1 MGFSFNG
8 LSEQLLFWSFLRS
21 FSIFIFYFFVY
32 SPTFREEAKNYGAK
46 DCQINQQGTVAKAT
60 APVNYSVLSG
70 VSKNTQIGFV
80 IIHNNLTKFYEFFY
94 IFL

>member
-1 MGFSFNG
+1 MQVDDR
-8 LSEQLLFWSFLRS
+8 LVKDDKYILLKSD
-21 FSIFIFYFFVY
+21 IQEEIVTFYFQNVY
-32 SPTFREEAKNYGAK
+32 TLKKNYGAK

-80 IIHNNLTKFYEFFY
+80 IIHNNLTKFYELFY